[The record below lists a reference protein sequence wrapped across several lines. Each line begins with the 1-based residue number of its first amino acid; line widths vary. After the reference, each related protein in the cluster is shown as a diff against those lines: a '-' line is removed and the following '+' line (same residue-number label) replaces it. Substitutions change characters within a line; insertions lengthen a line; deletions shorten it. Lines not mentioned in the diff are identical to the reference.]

1 MIICP
6 HCAHQNR
13 EGSLVC
19 AKCEKS
25 LKLHTPDG
33 TATHQLEESNQ
44 ELAAKATWGK
54 ADIGEN
60 DLILLRIR
68 NMEEAIVIRPARKII
83 LGRHDSASS
92 QKPDVDLTPY
102 GALDMGISR
111 IHATINRSE
120 GILTL
125 VDMGSSNGTHLNG
138 QRLAPDH
145 PRVLRDGDEIRLGN
159 LVAHIYFK

>member
-13 EGSLVC
+13 EGTLIC
-19 AKCEKS
+19 GKCEKS
-25 LKLHTPDG
+25 LKLNAPDG
-33 TATHQLEESNQ
+33 VATHLLDESNN

-54 ADIGEN
+54 AEFSEN
-60 DLILLRIR
+60 NLILLRIR
-68 NMEEAIVIRPARKII
+68 NVEDPITIQPAKKII
-83 LGRHDSASS
+83 LGRSDNASS
-92 QKPDVDLTPY
+92 QKPDLDLTPY

-111 IHATINRSE
+111 IHAAINRNE

-125 VDMGSSNGTHLNG
+125 VDMGSANGTHLNG

-159 LVAHIYFK
+159 LVTNVYFK